1 MGLSEVLA
9 AGRTYSGRAWVSD
22 TTAPKEEQWLS
33 LCTHLRTDAAEQM
46 GPRQDDTNLHKL
58 GIYRVFPPS
67 PKRVFLIQANV
78 YQ

>member
-1 MGLSEVLA
+1 MGLSEALA
-9 AGRTYSGRAWVSD
+9 AGRTYSGRAWVND

-33 LCTHLRTDAAEQM
+33 SCTHLRTDAAEQM
-46 GPRQDDTNLHKL
+46 GPRQDDTSFCKL

-67 PKRVFLIQANV
+67 PKCVFFIQANV